1 MPSWTRIATRL
12 RVPLG
17 FAFAAAYLWFAHP
30 LWISILVGSG
40 VILLGLGIRASA
52 SGHIRKNAQLATTG
66 PYAYTRNPLYLGS
79 IIIAAGFVVAARNVW
94 IALAA
99 AVMFL
104 VIYLPVILA
113 EENFLRS
120 TFPGYSE
127 YAAQVPRLLP
137 RSTPYRAAVDDGLPQ
152 FSRELYMRHREYNS
166 ILGSALMLGALVL
179 KLLLVG
185 H

>member
-17 FAFAAAYLWFAHP
+17 FAFAAAYLWFAQP

-113 EENFLRS
+113 EENYLRS
-120 TFPGYSE
+120 AFPGYSD

-137 RSTPYRAAVDDGLPQ
+137 RSTPYRAAADGLPQ

-166 ILGSALMLGALVL
+166 IFGSALMLGALVL